1 MALKIRI
8 DQRHEFDNEGNKISA
23 GFDNHVLITSDG
35 EQVQPSS
42 VVDNGTDRQT
52 EFLAGETGKTIRGL
66 LSVGNQSNPANELYL
81 WIDNAIVPLGFN
93 YPASRGVER
102 VFSETVRLENEPPP
116 PPPPPPPPEV
126 TMSIIYLRLTA
137 ENKKNVVIS
146 GMKVYDNLGALQTL
160 TAVAMQ
166 TGEFDGASLLAALNN
181 NDNTV
186 VANLSGSSNVLRLT
200 FAAAFTIGRIEI
212 AYTPQLQSVS
222 KISVLTV
229 TSLLSTVFAK
239 TRFKA
244 VQNSVS
250 RQFNAITQSLSVSFI
265 RDAEVE
271 ADIAALET
279 INQLVINNPAAVLT
293 YEQILALVLGSKAEA
308 DAVKALVL
316 AGTTYAGLREVGLSQ
331 KSALIAITLKV
342 AKPPVA

>member
-1 MALKIRI
+1 
-8 DQRHEFDNEGNKISA
+8 
-23 GFDNHVLITSDG
+23 
-35 EQVQPSS
+35 
-42 VVDNGTDRQT
+42 
-52 EFLAGETGKTIRGL
+52 
-66 LSVGNQSNPANELYL
+66 
-81 WIDNAIVPLGFN
+81 
-93 YPASRGVER
+93 
-102 VFSETVRLENEPPP
+102 
-116 PPPPPPPPEV
+116 
-126 TMSIIYLRLTA
+126 
-137 ENKKNVVIS
+137 
-146 GMKVYDNLGALQTL
+146 MKVYDNLGALQTL